1 MEAPSLEHN
10 RFQTECHHTDN
21 AWLSPTSAVS
31 PLRQWGAQSIFHDGE
46 RKEADGTRWKDC

>member
-31 PLRQWGAQSIFHDGE
+31 ALRQWGAQSIFHDGE